1 VVVEGIAGIVVVE
14 ELADNFVVDDEVVV
28 VVGVVSHHSFSV
40 PLEVGILHTVV
51 VVEVVGLVAE
61 HVTELVDELV
71 VELEDEH
78 AAEIAERS
86 GFVRPKTEFNFDLI
100 CCKVVMNK
108 LIF

>member
-1 VVVEGIAGIVVVE
+1 MVVEGIAGIVVVE

-28 VVGVVSHHSFSV
+28 VGVVSHRSFSV

-86 GFVRPKTEFNFDLI
+86 GFVRPKTEFNFD
-100 CCKVVMNK
+100 
-108 LIF
+108 

>member
-51 VVEVVGLVAE
+51 VVVVGLVTGL
-61 HVTELVDELV
+61 VTELVDELV

-78 AAEIAERS
+78 AAEIEERS